1 MTAHLKKITL
11 FFIIFIFS
19 INIHATS
26 LRDSIEQAINLNPDI
41 IAEHYN
47 KKESKL
53 DINKEEADY
62 YPTVDLKGYLEDST
76 IESNYKD
83 TTPDSTLK
91 QDGWNATITLEQI
104 LYDGGKTT
112 KEVEKYRHKYYN
124 TKYTSK
130 EATEDIIL
138 ETTNTYL
145 DLLLNQ
151 TLEAFGNYKLKA
163 HKYYLQLAQEKED
176 ISGEILDR
184 LQVQSKI
191 NSLIDNQL
199 EQEVKKQKAMSSY
212 ERLTANTIKGNI
224 CRPILD
230 EKLIPKNIEDAI
242 FDALKNNNKI
252 QAQYEL
258 VQEKKASISIQK
270 ASFLPDLKLELQS
283 EWDKDLSLEE
293 NGEEKTY
300 RARLQSSWNLYSGG
314 KDSASLSKE
323 KISMLKERKILDAIK
338 NDVRDEIKGTYN
350 TYFQLKKRIEN
361 LKEYVDINNQIV
373 SVYREQLKEGSRT
386 FLDLLN
392 AENEVFRTK
401 VLLVEEEINQYK
413 EYFNILKALNKLSDS
428 ILSQKNIACQEF
440 DTSKV
445 LPNYDDFY
453 KNQEDELEETAKEL
467 GLEE

>member
-1 MTAHLKKITL
+1 MTVHLTKLTL
-11 FFIIFIFS
+11 IFATFIFS
-19 INIHATS
+19 ISIHATS
-26 LRDSIEQAINLNPDI
+26 LRDSIEHAINLNPDI
-41 IAEHYN
+41 VAEHYN

-53 DINKEEADY
+53 DIEKEEADY
-62 YPTVDLKGYLEDST
+62 YPTLNLKGYIEDST

-83 TTPDSTLK
+83 ETPDNTLD
-91 QDGWNATITLEQI
+91 QDGWNATVTLEQI
-104 LYDGGKTT
+104 LYDGGKTS

-124 TKYTSK
+124 TKHTSK
-130 EATEDIIL
+130 EAIEDIIL

-151 TLEAFGNYKLKA
+151 TLEAYGTYKLKA

-212 ERLTANTIKGNI
+212 ERLTGNIIKGNI
-224 CRPILD
+224 CQPILN
-230 EKLIPKNIEDAI
+230 ENIIPSNIEDAI
-242 FDALKNNNKI
+242 FDAINNNNKI

-258 VQEKKASISIQK
+258 VQEKKATISIQK
-270 ASFLPDLKLELQS
+270 ANFLPDLKLELQS
-283 EWDKDLSLEE
+283 EWDKDISLEE

-300 RARLQSSWNLYSGG
+300 SARLQSSWNLYNGG
-314 KDSASLSKE
+314 KDSASLEKE
-323 KISMLKERKILDAIK
+323 KIAMLKERKILDAIK
-338 NDVRDEIKGTYN
+338 NDVRDEIKGAYN

-401 VLLVEEEINQYK
+401 VLLAEEEINQFK
-413 EYFNILKALNKLSDS
+413 EYYSILKALNKLSDS
-428 ILSQKNIACQEF
+428 ILSQKNVTCQEF
-440 DTSKV
+440 DSSKV

-453 KNQEDELEETAKEL
+453 KNQDDELEETAKEL